1 MMSHDINIK
10 VVTNLQYRKCLK
22 NKIYIS
28 FVYVTTQLDVVY
40 QWNLCSEAC
49 CCHWYLGDINS
60 IITDNVRDSGFFV
73 HVCLCAFMSYN

>member
-1 MMSHDINIK
+1 MSHDINIK

-60 IITDNVRDSGFFV
+60 IITDNVTAAFSSMFV
-73 HVCLCAFMSYN
+73 YAHL